1 MSCLD
6 VWFMCWAAAAWWA
19 AVRVSR
25 AVLVRQVRR
34 MTRRNQKILKI

>member
-25 AVLVRQVRR
+25 AVLGGDMVDMVDREEEE
-34 MTRRNQKILKI
+34 KE